1 MGVFCFLRIRPPPR
15 SNRPNTLF
23 PYTTLFR
30 SGRKPTLS
38 TSRRLL
44 RRQLATS
51 ATPNSVAAAIAT
63 DSIDTC
69 IAAHPFANRG
79 PSPRS
84 PQGDKS
90 LSSAVPHMRSLLL
103 LASAAALIAL
113 PAAAMQHD
121 GHAVAK
127 SGDAIAPAAAAPTPP
142 STTTARARKSV
153 A

>member
-1 MGVFCFLRIRPPPR
+1 MRI
-15 SNRPNTLF
+15 SDWSSDVCSSDL
-23 PYTTLFR
+23 
-30 SGRKPTLS
+30 
-38 TSRRLL
+38 SRRLL

-90 LSSAVPHMRSLLL
+90 LSREVPHMRSLLL

-121 GHAVAK
+121 EIG
-127 SGDAIAPAAAAPTPP
+127 
-142 STTTARARKSV
+142 RAHV
-153 A
+153 